1 MSSSLGRAR
10 GGVGMLDR
18 FSVPI
23 LISMTIFA
31 FLILTQQTQG

>member
-10 GGVGMLDR
+10 GGVVDR

-31 FLILTQQTQG
+31 FIILTQQTQG